1 MIKFDLFTRRV
12 AARVLSAS
20 IFAALALLGFA
31 ATFQFAEEAGDFA
44 RLRDAAWSTALRLP
58 QIAIFVLP
66 LAALIGSAAAF
77 RLLAARREMLAAR
90 ACGYSPRAAA
100 AAAAAAAA
108 VLAAAHFLAGEYA
121 LAPAENALR
130 VLGAPAGR
138 EARVFGR
145 ALWLRDG
152 GDYARAGRV
161 EFGAEFLEDISIYR
175 ISPTARLTAVIEAP
189 RAHWREGEGAADSFW
204 DLQDARV
211 IEVSESSRRDF
222 RFSNFEWRGGLTPE
236 VFAAFLVKPRAMA
249 TSHLRAAISR
259 LGDNRQSAAPF
270 IEEFWRRI
278 VLSVSFAA
286 ARGLRRAFR
295 VARQRRLA
303 RRARFVGRGSG
314 RLLFRASPF
323 RESRGGV
330 VAARFRRLVGRF
342 RRFGRRRRLEHAP
355 TRTNRIARGFALG
368 VGFGYNPCFA
378 IDRRN
383 ATSQNPR
390 RARTGLAR
398 FPSPPFAATT
408 KMSARLR
415 RKSAC

>member
-12 AARVLSAS
+12 ATRVLSAS

-108 VLAAAHFLAGEYA
+108 ILAAAHFLAGEYA

-175 ISPTARLTAVIEAP
+175 ISPTARLDRRHRSAA
-189 RAHWREGEGAADSFW
+189 RA
-204 DLQDARV
+204 LAR
-211 IEVSESSRRDF
+211 RRG
-222 RFSNFEWRGGLTPE
+222 RGGF
-236 VFAAFLVKPRAMA
+236 V
-249 TSHLRAAISR
+249 
-259 LGDNRQSAAPF
+259 LGF
-270 IEEFWRRI
+270 
-278 VLSVSFAA
+278 
-286 ARGLRRAFR
+286 
-295 VARQRRLA
+295 A
-303 RRARFVGRGSG
+303 RRAR
-314 RLLFRASPF
+314 
-323 RESRGGV
+323 
-330 VAARFRRLVGRF
+330 
-342 RRFGRRRRLEHAP
+342 
-355 TRTNRIARGFALG
+355 
-368 VGFGYNPCFA
+368 Y
-378 IDRRN
+378 
-383 ATSQNPR
+383 
-390 RARTGLAR
+390 
-398 FPSPPFAATT
+398 
-408 KMSARLR
+408 
-415 RKSAC
+415 

>member
-1 MIKFDLFTRRV
+1 MISMIRLDLFTRRV
-12 AARVLSAS
+12 ATRVLSAS

-278 VLSVSFAA
+278 VLSVSLPLLAACGALFGLRAKGGLPGALALSVAGAGVYYFALRLFGNLAA
-286 ARGLRRAFR
+286 ALSLPAFVGSWAAFAGLA
-295 VARQRRLA
+295 AAAAWSMRRL
-303 RRARFVGRGSG
+303 GRI
-314 RLLFRASPF
+314 
-323 RESRGGV
+323 E
-330 VAARFRRLVGRF
+330 
-342 RRFGRRRRLEHAP
+342 
-355 TRTNRIARGFALG
+355 
-368 VGFGYNPCFA
+368 
-378 IDRRN
+378 
-383 ATSQNPR
+383 
-390 RARTGLAR
+390 
-398 FPSPPFAATT
+398 
-408 KMSARLR
+408 
-415 RKSAC
+415 